1 MKKTAAYFITIT
13 IILSAFLGLS
23 ACSDKT
29 VPDGMQTASGPNDAF
44 NLYVPKGWSVN
55 TSGGTASAFYTSSDR
70 SNVSMTSIMTEGGF
84 QTLDDYQNSIESS
97 LAGVLPSYEKT
108 SDFADTQL
116 AGKNARMF
124 DYACSLDGINYRYR
138 QVFCVRSGYF
148 YVFTYTSTAENFEL
162 HLDDVSKILSE
173 VTFK

>member
-1 MKKTAAYFITIT
+1 MLIAVVLSLAAC
-13 IILSAFLGLS
+13 G
-23 ACSDKT
+23 DKT
-29 VPDGMQTASGPNDAF
+29 IPDGMQVASGQNDAF

-84 QTLDDYQNSIESS
+84 QTLDDYQNAVETS

-108 SDFADTQL
+108 SDFTDTEL
-116 AGKNARMF
+116 AGKSARTF
-124 DYACSLDGINYRYR
+124 DYTCVLDGVNYKYR
-138 QVFCVRSGYF
+138 QVFCLYSGYF
-148 YVFTYTSTAENFEL
+148 YVFTYTSTVENFDL
-162 HLDDVSKILSE
+162 HLEDISKILTE